1 MTPAILL
8 LHQHAVGFRTDT
20 YEHVANNTNYGHEA
34 VSALNLSIHQVY
46 KTLICQLNSME
57 LVVVVLPAAVSLNL
71 KHLALEAG
79 AKNAQL
85 ALPRQ
90 VQAATG
96 YLLGGISPLAQ
107 KRNSEPLLM

>member
-8 LHQHAVGFRTDT
+8 LQRHAVGFRTHT
-20 YEHVANNTNYGHEA
+20 YEHLINNTDYGHEA
-34 VSALNLSIHQVY
+34 VSAHNLSIHQVY
-46 KTLICQLNSME
+46 KTLVCQLNSME
-57 LVVVVLPAAVSLNL
+57 LVVVVLLVAVNLNL
-71 KHLALEAG
+71 KYLALAAG
-79 AKNAQL
+79 GKKAQL

-107 KRNSEPLLM
+107 KNNSEPSLM